1 MRFTINRLGSIGLLF
16 AGLDQGA
23 TSDLGLPQ
31 SYNIASFEIVVIEP
45 QSAFID

>member
-16 AGLDQGA
+16 AELAQG
-23 TSDLGLPQ
+23 SISGLGLPQ
-31 SYNIASFEIVVIEP
+31 SYNIASFENVVIEP